1 MDDIKGEFENLFSQ
15 ADLTF
20 GDISDSF
27 YKHMQKAVMRL
38 VQDGKMTDSIN
49 EWYKMVT
56 ESMEDGDLTKQESDT
71 LKAQYKAIAEA
82 GNKRYQEIMDLIG
95 YEGDTKSS
103 GLKSSI
109 QRDLT
114 ESTASEL
121 AGLERSSFDITK
133 RIFED
138 GQKRT
143 ALLIQCLAANNSKL
157 AALNA
162 IQVNTADTVKELK
175 SAVSELQTMNKN
187 IGGRY

>member
-1 MDDIKGEFENLFSQ
+1 
-15 ADLTF
+15 
-20 GDISDSF
+20 
-27 YKHMQKAVMRL
+27 
-38 VQDGKMTDSIN
+38 
-49 EWYKMVT
+49 
-56 ESMEDGDLTKQESDT
+56 
-71 LKAQYKAIAEA
+71 
-82 GNKRYQEIMDLIG
+82 
-95 YEGDTKSS
+95 
-103 GLKSSI
+103 
-109 QRDLT
+109 
-114 ESTASEL
+114 L